1 MFCQDIPKCN
11 GMSESAVVGP
21 ELHDAEIDPN
31 VFDDEVVM
39 RKPVKKRRSAQRLS
53 VINGHLYNAEVT

>member
-1 MFCQDIPKCN
+1 
-11 GMSESAVVGP
+11 MSESAVVGP